1 MRTKAGEVEPMDAEQ
16 YRRKAEQYFT
26 FAHQMSD
33 PNAKAAV
40 IDVAAHWMEMANQA
54 EQSKRVD
61 QQQRK
66 RSQVA

>member
-1 MRTKAGEVEPMDAEQ
+1 MDAER

-54 EQSKRVD
+54 EQGKRAD
-61 QQQRK
+61 HQRRK
-66 RSQVA
+66 SSQAA

>member
-1 MRTKAGEVEPMDAEQ
+1 MDAEQ

-54 EQSKRVD
+54 EQSERLD
-61 QQQRK
+61 HQRRK
-66 RSQVA
+66 RSHVA